1 MLIMKANF
9 ISLLLLLLSIAAI
22 CGFSELPRVLL
33 IFIDGPNG

>member
-9 ISLLLLLLSIAAI
+9 ISLLLLSIAAI
-22 CGFSELPRVLL
+22 CGFSELPLVLL